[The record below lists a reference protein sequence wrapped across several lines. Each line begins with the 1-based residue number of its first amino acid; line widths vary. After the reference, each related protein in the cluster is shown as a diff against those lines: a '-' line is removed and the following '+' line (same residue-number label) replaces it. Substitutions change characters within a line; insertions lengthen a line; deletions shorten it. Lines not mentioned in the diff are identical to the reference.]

1 MEITSGKMQKP
12 LKCVVY
18 GPEGIGKSTFA
29 SLAPNPLF
37 CDVEDSTA
45 HMDVRRLPRATSY
58 QMILDEI
65 AYVKA
70 NPDLC
75 DTFVLDTADWAE
87 RICRDNVCAKNGKTG
102 IEDFGYGK
110 GYSYVFEDF
119 GRLLNALDDLL
130 LCGINIIVNAHA
142 VMRKF
147 EQPDEMGAYD
157 RWELKLNNSPK
168 CSVANMLKEWADLV
182 LFANYETIVVKNSET
197 KKNKAQ
203 GGQRVMYTTH
213 HPCWDAKNRFGLPDK
228 LPFDFRQ
235 VSGLFMRKSAVAPAN
250 CANSQTLGNF
260 NASAV
265 TTPPVQES
273 FPLVDDPDEQFP
285 FDVEIPAGTPKALAD
300 LMRNNVVSER
310 EITQVVSERGYFPKD
325 MKLCDYPPDFVS
337 GVLIGAWD
345 QVYEMVKTLRKKS
358 KFTEE

>member
-70 NPDLC
+70 NPALC

-235 VSGLFMRKSAVAPAN
+235 VSGLFMRKSDVAPAN
-250 CANSQTLGNF
+250 RTNSQTLGNLK
-260 NASAV
+260 ASTV

-300 LMRNNVVSER
+300 LMRNHVVSER

>member
-1 MEITSGKMQKP
+1 MGITSGRMQKP

-18 GPEGIGKSTFA
+18 GPEGIGKSTFS

-70 NPDLC
+70 NPSIC

-87 RICRDNVCAKNGKTG
+87 RICRDNVCAKNGKAG
-102 IEDFGYGK
+102 IEDFSYGK
-110 GYSYVFEDF
+110 GYTYVFEDF
-119 GRLLNALDDLL
+119 GRILNALDDLL
-130 LCGINIIVNAHA
+130 LCGINIIITAHA

-157 RWELKLNNSPK
+157 RWELKLINAPK
-168 CSVANMLKEWADLV
+168 CSISNMVKEWADLL

-197 KKNKAQ
+197 KKNKAA

-213 HPCWDAKNRFGLPDK
+213 HPCWDAKNRFGLPEK

-235 VSGLFMRKSAVAPAN
+235 VAGLFMQKSAAAPAN
-250 CANSQTLGNF
+250 CANSQTIGNLPY
-260 NASAV
+260 SSV
-265 TTPPVQES
+265 TAPPVQES
-273 FPLVDDPDEQFP
+273 FSLVDDPDEQFP

-310 EITQVVSERGYFPKD
+310 ELTQVVAARGYFPEG
-325 MKLCDYPPDFVS
+325 MKLCDYPPDFVN

-345 QVYEMVKTLRKKS
+345 QVFEMVKALRKKT